1 MPLTGFSKGS
11 LYHTPILEISAL
23 SLKTLNMP
31 FQLFTI
37 AVQTFFR
44 IIQSIEI
51 SSENKKERVAGK
63 KKKQFENQTA
73 LKLGKHIFSSVLV
86 ESKWLKPSWHFLY
99 VCLKYSNSTSW
110 PEEDMRI
117 IYQFQIGSLR
127 QIQNLP
133 INTFITSAAG

>member
-23 SLKTLNMP
+23 SLKTLNIP

-86 ESKWLKPSWHFLY
+86 ESKWLKPS
-99 VCLKYSNSTSW
+99 
-110 PEEDMRI
+110 
-117 IYQFQIGSLR
+117 
-127 QIQNLP
+127 
-133 INTFITSAAG
+133 